1 MFMIPVTRGRISPD
15 VNLERIGIRRVPS
28 NKKAFHRP

>member
-1 MFMIPVTRGRISPD
+1 MIPVTRGRISPD
-15 VNLERIGIRRVPS
+15 VNLERIGIRRGPS